1 MGRLRRFHGA
11 WAAAVVFLEVAA
23 AGDAFAESGVAGL
36 IDEQHCMFCH
46 TTQGANLAPSFPQI
60 VERYRKVPGAGATL
74 AKKLRV
80 QGKAHW
86 GDITMPDADRVA
98 PLSPEQADMVA
109 QWVLAQ

>member
-1 MGRLRRFHGA
+1 
-11 WAAAVVFLEVAA
+11 
-23 AGDAFAESGVAGL
+23 
-36 IDEQHCMFCH
+36 
-46 TTQGANLAPSFPQI
+46 
-60 VERYRKVPGAGATL
+60 ERYRKVPGAGATL

-80 QGKAHW
+80 EGKAHW